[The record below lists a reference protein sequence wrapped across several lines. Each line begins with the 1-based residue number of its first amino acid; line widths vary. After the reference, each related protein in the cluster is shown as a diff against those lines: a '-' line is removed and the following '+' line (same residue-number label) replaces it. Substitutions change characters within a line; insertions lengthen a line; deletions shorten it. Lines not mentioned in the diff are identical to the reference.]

1 MTRAHP
7 RIRGRR
13 GQSLVEFALVVPILL
28 LMLVGIIE
36 FGRAWNISQTVTFAA
51 RQGARK
57 AAVLNV
63 YMKNPADLPAATDSV
78 VAAVDTVLA
87 SNNIA
92 CSGCVDSITG
102 LNGGANTPVTVWVGV
117 PYQFMLLG
125 PVMALAGESFANG
138 TITLRSA
145 AVMRNE

>member
-1 MTRAHP
+1 MTRMHP
-7 RIRGRR
+7 PLGGRR
-13 GQSLVEFALVVPILL
+13 GQSLVEFALVVPLLL

-51 RQGARK
+51 RQGARV
-57 AAVLNV
+57 AAVLDVQQLPDNV
-63 YMKNPADLPAATDSV
+63 ASDSIVAV
-78 VAAVDTVLA
+78 VTNVLA

-92 CSGCVDSITG
+92 CTGCVETPISG
-102 LNGGANTPVTVWVGV
+102 LNGGPNSPVTVRVGV

-125 PVMALAGESFANG
+125 PVMALGGQSLG
-138 TITLRSA
+138 GGSITLRSA

>member
-1 MTRAHP
+1 MSRMHP
-7 RIRGRR
+7 PIGGRR

-28 LMLVGIIE
+28 LMLVGMIE
-36 FGRAWNISQTVTFAA
+36 FGRAWNVSQTVTFAA

-63 YMKNPADLPAATDSV
+63 QGLPDADATDSV
-78 VAAVDTVLA
+78 IATVDTVLA

-92 CSGCVDSITG
+92 CNGCVETPIAG
-102 LNGGANTPVTVWVGV
+102 LNGGANTPVEVRVGV
-117 PYQFMLLG
+117 PYQFMILG
-125 PVMALAGESFANG
+125 PVMALNSESFPNG

-145 AVMRNE
+145 AIMRNE